1 MANENPESASLN
13 GFLSHGM
20 AWEHF
25 WDFNLISHN
34 LHQSDLLLVFYE
46 FYGNCYVVHDLTH
59 PHSKSI
65 YVEI

>member
-25 WDFNLISHN
+25 WDFKLSNTSIYIKMTYSVLRI
-34 LHQSDLLLVFYE
+34 LWELY
-46 FYGNCYVVHDLTH
+46 LTH
-59 PHSKSI
+59 STSI
-65 YVEI
+65 YL

>member
-25 WDFNLISHN
+25 WDFKLSNTYLIYTTMTY
-34 LHQSDLLLVFYE
+34 F
-46 FYGNCYVVHDLTH
+46 
-59 PHSKSI
+59 
-65 YVEI
+65 